1 MTSRMDLPERVRAL
15 LSAPANVAVHGSP
28 GSGKSWISD
37 RVIAS
42 FDGDG
47 SRLIRV
53 DLSTVKSGL
62 ELFAEIAS
70 LASHGPRCEA
80 GTATPPHTH
89 AAWKA
94 ARQQIEQAGCRVI
107 LVLDQFDRVLHFDD
121 GQEFLLLFRE
131 LVHRPETLP
140 CTALILSRRSL
151 QSIEAKVTGISTLAS
166 VCYAE
171 FLGSVSVEDVSSFAS
186 TVNSVSADDASECL
200 KWSGG
205 HPALVKYWLTVRP
218 DRHPVR
224 AADLERSK
232 LLLRVIDYLGEIDL
246 VHAAAQF
253 VLGPIIDDMLL
264 EKQELELLGILALQ
278 NEKSSTDEVSL
289 SDQEIFRD
297 ALRNRTWSL
306 DPWGILGHAEVRLR
320 GIVEARMV
328 EEYGEDWPAL
338 VTKKSPAILRAWNE
352 ALAKMERDQ
361 KMFARQAPWLSY
373 TYPGDLWT
381 IIQVEWEYFQRVF
394 DKNDKVYWRNVLIGL
409 SQYRAPL
416 AHGRPEVLGEAQRT
430 QCRIFANEVIES
442 INRFEASVRS
452 LPRQDHRS
460 PGSRAKT

>member
-1 MTSRMDLPERVRAL
+1 MELPERVRAL

-42 FDGDG
+42 LNGG
-47 SRLIRV
+47 RAHLVRV
-53 DLSTVKSGL
+53 DLSTVRSGL
-62 ELFAEIAS
+62 ELFAEIATLTS
-70 LASHGPRCEA
+70 QNPRREV
-80 GTATPPHTH
+80 GTSPPPHTR

-94 ARQQIEQAGCRVI
+94 ARLQIEQAGRHVI
-107 LVLDQFDRVLHFDD
+107 LILDQFDRVLHFDD
-121 GQEFLLLFRE
+121 GQDFLLLFRE

-166 VCYAE
+166 VCYTE
-171 FLGSVSVEDVSSFAS
+171 FLGSMSPDDVDSFAPS
-186 TVNSVSADDASECL
+186 VDSVSATDAYECL

-205 HPALVKYWLTVRP
+205 HPALVKYWLTIRP
-218 DRHPVR
+218 DRNPAR

-232 LLLRVIDYLGEIDL
+232 LLLRVIDYLSEIDL
-246 VHAAAQF
+246 VDAAAQF

-264 EKQELELLGILALQ
+264 EKQELELLGILSLR
-278 NEKSSTDEVSL
+278 NEESTSDEVCL
-289 SDQEIFRD
+289 ADQEVFRD
-297 ALRNRTWSL
+297 ALRSRTWSL

-320 GIVEARMV
+320 AIVEARMV
-328 EEYGEDWPAL
+328 EHYGGDWPAL
-338 VTKKSPAILRAWNE
+338 LTKKSPAIMRAWNE
-352 ALAKMERDQ
+352 AIVKMERDQ

-381 IIQVEWEYFQRVF
+381 IIQVEWEHFQQVF
-394 DKNDKVYWRNVLIGL
+394 EKNDKVYWRSVLTGL

-416 AHGRPEVLGEAQRT
+416 AHGRPEVLGEAQRA
-430 QCRIFANEVIES
+430 QCRIFANEVIQS
-442 INRFEASVRS
+442 VNRFEASARK
-452 LPRQDHRS
+452 LPHQDHRS
-460 PGSRAKT
+460 LSLRAEVRD